1 MRLLTIFS
9 LLTIITTI
17 SCTRTVCDPEN
28 SSYTLQG
35 KWKFK
40 EYYMDPGNGSGKW
53 QPAPQGQTYVEFK
66 TDGTLAS
73 DLPLFSNYP
82 KYQHTDSTITVLA
95 PVGTNQFMIYYKIE
109 GSTLEL
115 NPLCFEGCGFRFKR
129 Q

>member
-1 MRLLTIFS
+1 MKLIVIF
-9 LLTIITTI
+9 LILTIITTI
-17 SCTRTVCDPEN
+17 SCTPTICDPDTY
-28 SSYTLQG
+28 SYTLKG

-53 QPAPQGQTYVEFK
+53 QPAPQGQTYVEFE

-73 DLPLFSNYP
+73 DLPLFLNYR
-82 KYQHTDSTITVLA
+82 KYQHTDSTVTLLA
-95 PVGTNQFMIYYKIE
+95 PVGANQFIMHYKIE

-115 NPLCFEGCGFRFKR
+115 NPLCFEGCGYRFKR